1 MTNTII
7 SPSGVRGIVGESLTV
22 EFAAQVAA
30 SFGAYLGGGK
40 VVLGGDTRQSY
51 GLYHAVVRDA
61 LLGIGCDVIDIG
73 QAPTPTHQQ
82 AVRHHKA
89 DGAVVIT
96 ASHNPVQ
103 WNGIKMMNREGSFLS
118 QAEFDAFKPFLDKD
132 FSELRGTV
140 AGGECE
146 EDDDAIERHVERIFD
161 VLDVSS
167 IKDAKLKVLV
177 DVNNGTGAI
186 ADPILF
192 QRLGMEVAIMNGE
205 PNGLF
210 THTPEPVKEN
220 LGQIMAAMKEGDFDI
235 GFVQDPDA
243 DRLVILDENGRFIG
257 EDYSLALCVDYIL
270 SQSTETTKTVAV
282 NLSTSQVVEDV
293 AARHGAT
300 THYTKIGETHVTQA
314 LRDLNAVVGGEGNG
328 GVIFPKVGWGRD
340 SLTGIVIALKYLAES
355 GKSVSEIVSDYPCYV
370 MHRAKKEVA
379 NRDEVAQLLA
389 QFEAKYSTARKDT
402 QDGVKVYLED
412 GWIQMRASN
421 TEPIVRIFTE
431 AKDSQTAEKLS
442 QSCV

>member
-1 MTNTII
+1 MTKTII
-7 SPSGVRGIVGESLTV
+7 SPSGVRGIVGESLTI

-30 SFGAYLGGGK
+30 AFGAYLGGGK

-82 AVRHHKA
+82 AVRHHQA
-89 DGAVVIT
+89 DGAMVIT
-96 ASHNPVQ
+96 ASHNPIQ
-103 WNGIKMMNREGSFLS
+103 WNGLKMMNREGGFLS
-118 QAEFDAFKPFLDKD
+118 QAEFDDFKPFLDKD
-132 FSELRGTV
+132 FGELRG
-140 AGGECE
+140 AIAPGECE
-146 EDDDAIERHVERIFD
+146 EDNQAIERHVARIFEA
-161 VLDVSS
+161 LDVSAIRKS
-167 IKDAKLKVLV
+167 TLKVLV

-192 QRLGMEVAIMNGE
+192 EKLGIQVAIMNGE
-205 PNGLF
+205 PNGIF

-220 LGQIMAAMKEGDFDI
+220 LSQIMNAMKEGGFDI

-243 DRLVILDENGRFIG
+243 DRLVILDENGHFIG

-270 SQSTETTKTVAV
+270 SHSDVSDKKVVV

-293 AARHGAT
+293 AARYGAT
-300 THYTKIGETHVTQA
+300 THYTKIGETHVTQG
-314 LRDLNAVVGGEGNG
+314 LRDLGAVVGGEGNG
-328 GVIFPKVGWGRD
+328 GVIYPKVGWGRD

-355 GKSVSEIVSDYPCYV
+355 GKSVSQIVSDYPTYV
-370 MHRAKKEVA
+370 MHRAKREVA
-379 NRDEVAQLLA
+379 SREEVSQLLA
-389 QFEAKYSTARKDT
+389 DFESKYQGEKMDT
-402 QDGVKVYLED
+402 QDGVKVYLAD
-412 GWIQMRASN
+412 GWIQMRPSN

-431 AKDSQTAEKLS
+431 AKDIETAQRLAHL
-442 QSCV
+442 